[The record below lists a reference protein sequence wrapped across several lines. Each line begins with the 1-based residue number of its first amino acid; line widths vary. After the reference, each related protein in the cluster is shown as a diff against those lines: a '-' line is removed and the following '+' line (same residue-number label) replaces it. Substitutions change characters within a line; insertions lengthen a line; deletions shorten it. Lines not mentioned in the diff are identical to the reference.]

1 MARWEIPNPSPRGM
15 RSKAK
20 AWTISWVMSPWSW
33 SAGSSMG
40 ITIRLRSGSV
50 KAATPSGTKAGKRFV
65 CSNSEWVL

>member
-1 MARWEIPNPSPRGM
+1 
-15 RSKAK
+15 
-20 AWTISWVMSPWSW
+20 
-33 SAGSSMG
+33 MG